1 MNFHPYLGSYI
12 KTKPKWISDL
22 NIKPEIILLE
32 ENIGDNLS
40 YLSNDFLNMTPKAW
54 FIKLIDKLDFI
65 KVKNVSSSKGIVR
78 IIKRQA
84 DPRRK

>member
-12 KTKPKWISDL
+12 KTKPKWIPDL

-32 ENIGDNLS
+32 EDIGDNLS

-65 KVKNVSSSKGIVR
+65 KVKNVSSSKSIVR

>member
-1 MNFHPYLGSYI
+1 MNFHPYRGSYI
-12 KTKPKWISDL
+12 KTKPKWIPDL

-32 ENIGDNLS
+32 ENVRDNLS
-40 YLSNDFLNMTPKAW
+40 YLSNDFLNMTPKEC